1 MVVPGGSRP
10 FCGGTLISDRHV
22 LTAAHCTV
30 VNNGQWDII
39 VGEHDTTSSSDGT
52 RHTKCRWHNHEQYDN
67 PRFNYDFAVVTLTQP
82 VTIGTRA
89 NYACLPTSA
98 LGGNFLD
105 DKNLTVSGWGRLGP
119 CFPLICASRPSVL
132 HKVPVPVISNAD
144 CGRWYS
150 PELTDK
156 MLCAGREG
164 QNAVGVCNGDSG
176 GKYL

>member
-1 MVVPGGSRP
+1 M
-10 FCGGTLISDRHV
+10 
-22 LTAAHCTV
+22 
-30 VNNGQWDII
+30 
-39 VGEHDTTSSSDGT
+39 
-52 RHTKCRWHNHEQYDN
+52 
-67 PRFNYDFAVVTLTQP
+67 TLTQP

-105 DKNLTVSGWGRLGP
+105 DKTLTVSGWGRLGQGQ
-119 CFPLICASRPSVL
+119 SGPSVL

-150 PELTDK
+150 QYLTDK
-156 MLCAGREG
+156 MLCAGRDG
-164 QNAVGVCNGDSG
+164 YNTVGACYGDSG